1 MDRRFLV
8 EAKSFVLSV
17 LEGAFVLREVLLS
30 KHQLSMAGVDDG

>member
-17 LEGAFVLREVLLS
+17 LEGAFVLRVVQ
-30 KHQLSMAGVDDG
+30 KRKIFPVRYY